1 MCRGTGSA
9 TVVPAAVPNPF
20 FFLLTRS
27 NLSAK
32 SLIKLARLEGES
44 SNSFFS
50 DLEDWEAQLKPHEA
64 LLPEM
69 EP

>member
-1 MCRGTGSA
+1 M
-9 TVVPAAVPNPF
+9 
-20 FFLLTRS
+20 
-27 NLSAK
+27 
-32 SLIKLARLEGES
+32 ARLEGES

-50 DLEDWEAQLKPHEA
+50 DLEDWEAQLKPHES